1 MHIVRFLDSG
11 QQRVGVGLLIDASQV
26 VELDVRSISEL
37 LHLSLDELR
46 GRCGAA
52 DGPVRDATTLRLL
65 PPVDGLME
73 VWAAGVTYKSSQLE
87 RMRESRESAS
97 VYDRVYTAERPEL
110 FVKSTAWRVVG
121 DGEPI
126 AVREDSE
133 INVPEPELAVVVN
146 AHGDTVGYTVCNDVS
161 SRSIEGENPLY
172 LPQAKVYLA
181 SCAVG
186 FGIRPV
192 WEVPDPRALDISL
205 EITRGGVTVWQGR
218 ANTEA
223 LHRDLAELVGYLL
236 FANRFPDGVVLSTGT
251 SLVPALP
258 FSLAAGDIVEI
269 KIADV
274 GSLSNPV
281 VSRLADSDWLVE
293 AIEDASRRPG
303 GPART

>member
-1 MHIVRFLDSG
+1 
-11 QQRVGVGLLIDASQV
+11 
-26 VELDVRSISEL
+26 
-37 LHLSLDELR
+37 
-46 GRCGAA
+46 
-52 DGPVRDATTLRLL
+52 
-65 PPVDGLME
+65 
-73 VWAAGVTYKSSQLE
+73 
-87 RMRESRESAS
+87 
-97 VYDRVYTAERPEL
+97 
-110 FVKSTAWRVVG
+110 
-121 DGEPI
+121 
-126 AVREDSE
+126 
-133 INVPEPELAVVVN
+133 
-146 AHGDTVGYTVCNDVS
+146 
-161 SRSIEGENPLY
+161 
-172 LPQAKVYLA
+172 
-181 SCAVG
+181 
-186 FGIRPV
+186 V